1 MTKKAKGP
9 ASVGALPDRGSITHP
24 CMRKEEM
31 NEVTNTTAP
40 AVEQEMIGDKVDRLA
55 RELSEALPQWVN
67 GQFMAMIYPAG
78 DIRGYWFRNV
88 RFDRDENGNATDPLV
103 KIINDHNK
111 AWSEYCAVD
120 FGAAEEAGLKEIWK
134 QPHDVLCHWDRPCSS
149 KDGAIAAIKLA
160 IDDIDTG
167 EGPLAKT
174 MLLAALGYLEGA
186 SA

>member
-9 ASVGALPDRGSITHP
+9 AATAIAPDHGSITHP

-31 NEVTNTTAP
+31 NEVTNSTAP
-40 AVEQEMIGDKVDRLA
+40 AVEQEMICDKVDRLA
-55 RELSEALPQWVN
+55 RELSGALPQWMY
-67 GQFMAMIYPAG
+67 GQFMAMVYPAG
-78 DIRGYWFRNV
+78 DVRGYWFRSLT
-88 RFDRDENGNATDPLV
+88 RDENGNATDPLV

-111 AWSEYCAVD
+111 AWSEFCAVD
-120 FGAAEEAGLKEIWK
+120 FGAAEEAGLKKIWK
-134 QPHDVLCHWDRPCSS
+134 QPYDLLCHWDRPCSS

-167 EGPLAKT
+167 EGPLAKP

-186 SA
+186 AA